1 MDRMTYFFEDNWKH
15 PTKGKNSLVKPN
27 KKRLS
32 FPAFIVIFFAVLT
45 LLEK

>member
-1 MDRMTYFFEDNWKH
+1 MDRMTYFFEDNWRH
-15 PTKGKNSLVKPN
+15 LTKGKNSLVKPN